1 MFNFE
6 NYRLKDLDEISKKNR
21 AEKNEFR
28 YTDFLYNVFFVGK
41 DCKVVICFDKQRNQV
56 RLELRNKFM
65 TEKRYYDGANVIPF
79 EAVDVNTIAENFSV
93 FNYLVT
99 DTSFFKR
106 KPIDPIKTHLIL
118 TNIDF
123 LLAGEIAPRELK
135 NIVTEEEYEK
145 AMAVAKSEY
154 KKEQE
159 LAFQYQRNHE

>member
-79 EAVDVNTIAENFSV
+79 EAIDVNAIAENFSV

-106 KPIDPIKTHLIL
+106 KQIDPIKTHLVL

-123 LLAGEIAPRELK
+123 LLAGQIAPREVK
-135 NIVTEEEYEK
+135 NIITEEEYK
-145 AMAVAKSEY
+145 NAMTIAKNECE
-154 KKEQE
+154 KEQE
-159 LAFQYQRNHE
+159 LVYQHQMLHE